1 MSASWLRIGRFFAW
15 LAAVCLALNL
25 VVGLV
30 FAGVGAADPSR
41 TTSEST
47 ENRISADSATDY
59 FVQQRAALGS
69 EYPSQVLRFI
79 GFLAL
84 IPVGRALREYFGREG
99 GFQELC
105 SLAFTIGGI
114 FGALQAL
121 LALGFSVWTTALS
134 RTAPTEALVGLALAT
149 QVWSGVATML
159 LNGFFVLV
167 GSGLVLG
174 AWLGLALQRMPSRW
188 SLVGVVAG
196 LLFWLSAIVQLV
208 ISGIIAAS
216 GVGVATAAVLS
227 ASQLLPELVLS
238 VLLPLWCFWLARELS
253 RHIVDP
259 D

>member
-1 MSASWLRIGRFFAW
+1 VSASWLRIGRFFAW
-15 LAAVCLALNL
+15 LAAICLALNL

-30 FAGVGAADPSR
+30 FAGIGASEASNPPPESSENR
-41 TTSEST
+41 VSSES
-47 ENRISADSATDY
+47 AADY

-105 SLAFTIGGI
+105 SLAFTIGGT
-114 FGALQAL
+114 FGAIQAL
-121 LALGFSVWTTALS
+121 LALGFTVWTTALS
-134 RTAPTEALVGLALAT
+134 RTATGDALVSLALAT

-167 GSGLVLG
+167 GAGLVLS
-174 AWLGLALQRMPSRW
+174 AWLGLALQRMPARW
-188 SLVGVVAG
+188 LLIGVVAG

-208 ISGIIAAS
+208 ISGIIATS
-216 GVGVATAAVLS
+216 GVGVPTAAILS

-238 VLLPLWCFWLARELS
+238 VLIPLWCYWLARELS